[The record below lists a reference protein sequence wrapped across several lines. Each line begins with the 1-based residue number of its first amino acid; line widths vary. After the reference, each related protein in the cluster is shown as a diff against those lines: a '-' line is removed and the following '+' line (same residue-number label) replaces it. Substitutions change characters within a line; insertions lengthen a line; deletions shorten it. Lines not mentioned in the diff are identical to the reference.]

1 MILMEPTTP
10 ISQEEQ
16 ELQLVW
22 KFFDCAKQGVFVEVG
37 ANYPTLLSQTWHL
50 EQQGWSGVLVEP
62 NPELCEMLQAQRP
75 RRRTFQAAV
84 GGPGPGGRGGSADG
98 HGARAFDTGT
108 GPG

>member
-37 ANYPTLLSQTWHL
+37 ANYPTLLSQT
-50 EQQGWSGVLVEP
+50 
-62 NPELCEMLQAQRP
+62 
-75 RRRTFQAAV
+75 
-84 GGPGPGGRGGSADG
+84 
-98 HGARAFDTGT
+98 
-108 GPG
+108 